1 MKMNNEWVKDP
12 KIFNVNR
19 LSATA
24 SIHRY
29 ASIKEL
35 KEKQLETSSIVTIVQ
50 KILRILL
57 AVIILKGFVHLI

>member
-1 MKMNNEWVKDP
+1 MEMKNEWVKDP

-19 LSATA
+19 LRATA

-35 KEKQLETSSIVTIVQ
+35 KEFDLGNEKKYVWDMVPYDVQLI
-50 KILRILL
+50 
-57 AVIILKGFVHLI
+57 